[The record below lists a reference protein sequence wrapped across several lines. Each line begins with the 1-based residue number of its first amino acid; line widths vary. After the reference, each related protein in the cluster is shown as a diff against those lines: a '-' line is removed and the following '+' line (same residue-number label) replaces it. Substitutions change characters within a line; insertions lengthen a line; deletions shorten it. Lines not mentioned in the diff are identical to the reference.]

1 MDDIKFTKVTL
12 YKRAKTKKVSVWSCW
27 VEVENNVPVIFR
39 ESGYEDGKKTAK
51 KKYIRKGTNKGK
63 INENTALENAVFIAG
78 NMVKDKIEENFVNN
92 ILDIDLPPK
101 FLYPALAISDTKK
114 AKYPCFVQPKLNGAR
129 AVSFRHLKDN
139 RLLSRNRKEFAGVDH
154 ITESLFLFGSLSPD
168 GEIYKHGLTFQQLI
182 SLMKKEYK
190 EGENEDY
197 KDLSSIDLEYHVYDL
212 AIPNKTYLERKE
224 ILDNIIPD
232 WHPIIKQVE
241 TVQVNS
247 FDEVKKYH
255 DKWVAEG
262 YEGIIIRNKDEKYAF
277 NDRNKSLIKYKEFQD
292 EEFEIVG
299 YEIEEYDDSL
309 NNQMLELVIWK
320 CKAGNE
326 TFTVRPVGSVI
337 DRAAALKTANEQI
350 GKMYTVRFQEKSKD
364 SVPIFP
370 TGLGIRDYE

>member
-1 MDDIKFTKVTL
+1 MIRL
-12 YKRAKTKKVSVWSCW
+12 YKRAKNKKVSVWSCW
-27 VEVENNVPVIFR
+27 GEEENGVPVIFR
-39 ESGYEDGKKTAK
+39 ESGYTDGKKTVK
-51 KKYIRKGTNKGK
+51 KKYVRKGTNKGK
-63 INENTALENAVFIAG
+63 SNEISPLENALFMANNFI
-78 NMVKDKIEENFVNN
+78 KDKIEENFVNN

-182 SLMKKEYK
+182 SLMKKDYK

-337 DRAAALKTANEQI
+337 DRAAALKTADEQI

>member
-1 MDDIKFTKVTL
+1 MDDIKFTKITL
-12 YKRAKTKKVSVWSCW
+12 YKRAKNKKISVWSCW
-27 VEVENNVPVIFR
+27 VEEENGVPVIFR
-39 ESGYEDGKKTAK
+39 ESGYTDGKKTVK
-51 KKYIRKGTNKGK
+51 KKYVRKGTNKGK
-63 INENTALENAVFIAG
+63 SNENSPLENALFIA
-78 NMVKDKIEENFVNN
+78 NNLIKDKIEENFVNN
-92 ILDIDLPPK
+92 ILDVDLPPK
-101 FLYPALAISDTKK
+101 YLYPALAISDTKK

-139 RLLSRNRKEFAGVDH
+139 RLLSRNRKEFAGVAH
-154 ITESLFLFGSLSPD
+154 ITESLFLFDNFSPD
-168 GEIYKHGLTFQQLI
+168 GEIYKHGLNFQQLI

-212 AIPNKTYLERKE
+212 AIPDKTYLERKE
-224 ILDNIIPD
+224 ILDNIIPAG
-232 WHPIIKQVE
+232 HPIIKQVE

-326 TFTVRPVGSVI
+326 TFNVRPVGSVI
-337 DRAAALKTANEQI
+337 DRAAALKTADEQI

-370 TGLGIRDYE
+370 TGLGVRDYE